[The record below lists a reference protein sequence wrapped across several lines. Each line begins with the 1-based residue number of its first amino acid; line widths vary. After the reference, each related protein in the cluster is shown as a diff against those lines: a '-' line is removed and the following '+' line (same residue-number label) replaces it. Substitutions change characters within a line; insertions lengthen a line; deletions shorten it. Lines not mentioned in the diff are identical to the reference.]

1 MVDSGFETLIFS
13 VSRYVFEL
21 LNSSQNLSSIN
32 IFGKLVVMRISSL
45 CFDAE
50 GYFWCDKVRGLGLR
64 LPI

>member
-50 GYFWCDKVRGLGLR
+50 GYF
-64 LPI
+64 